1 VIVHTELD
9 YNTLLDRMN
18 REKYILTPIF
28 RDVYYHRTENAL
40 LCANILFLNGESYT
54 LSISHKDAPT
64 FPLIV
69 NENCLS
75 TNSKLFQEHTVD
87 ISILG
92 YINGIELPSIKR
104 NTYMVDTYAQFSNM
118 TDVNK
123 IIPLMVWNTVLKEY
137 NHKMLD
143 IYEKHHDTINTKAYK
158 TVYNTA
164 ATLRDIE
171 NEGIGIDADTFSTHF
186 DKKVARH
193 FKNNLVYSEYNC
205 FTSTNRP
212 SNRFGGIN
220 YSALNKSDGTR
231 KFIKSRYENGCI
243 VQIDFEAYHLR
254 LVADYLGIKLP
265 AGESLHTT
273 LAKLYFDTD
282 NITEELYSQS
292 KQKTFEIMY
301 GMSKESYGVELFEKI
316 HNMRQLY
323 KDTDTIELP
332 SGMTVQIP
340 NASASKLFNYYI
352 QSLEVVRTIPKL
364 RKILDVFKNT
374 NNHLILYTYDSVLF
388 DMETFDEILVKNIVE
403 LVEEDG
409 SFPVRVYKGSNYDN
423 IQEIRL

>member
-1 VIVHTELD
+1 
-9 YNTLLDRMN
+9 
-18 REKYILTPIF
+18 
-28 RDVYYHRTENAL
+28 
-40 LCANILFLNGESYT
+40 
-54 LSISHKDAPT
+54 
-64 FPLIV
+64 
-69 NENCLS
+69 
-75 TNSKLFQEHTVD
+75 
-87 ISILG
+87 
-92 YINGIELPSIKR
+92 
-104 NTYMVDTYAQFSNM
+104 M

-137 NHKMLD
+137 NYKMLD
-143 IYEKHHDTINTKAYK
+143 IYKKHHGTINTKAYK
-158 TVYNTA
+158 TVYNTVT
-164 ATLRDIE
+164 TLRDIE
-171 NEGIGIDADTFSTHF
+171 NEGIGINKDALSMHF
-186 DKKVARH
+186 DKRVSRH

-231 KFIKSRYENGCI
+231 EFIQSRYENGCI

-254 LVADYLGIKLP
+254 LVADYLGIQLP
-265 AGESLHTT
+265 VGESLHTE

-282 NITEELYSQS
+282 TITEELYAQS

-301 GMSKESYGVELFEKI
+301 GMSKESYGFELFEKI

-388 DMETFDEILVKNIVE
+388 DMETFDETLVKNIVE

-409 SFPVRVYKGSNYDN
+409 SFPVRVYKGSNYEN
-423 IQEIRL
+423 IEEIRL